1 MSVVIVQFLS
11 FLRSNFCLNIF
22 HCPPV
27 FLQLGADHPVLGLG
41 LSLLGGIQRGLL
53 PYEVLVLVLVVG
65 LWCNLR
71 VN

>member
-1 MSVVIVQFLS
+1 MLLLS
-11 FLRSNFCLNIF
+11 PDLSLDILHR
-22 HCPPV
+22 PPV
-27 FLQLGADHPVLGLG
+27 LLQLGADHPVLGLG